1 MSALSNKFVINKNLV
16 NEFILTI
23 KQNNETL
30 PMVIDSSDTFEAIL
44 YKLSDESEVGRVSLV
59 ENTNGVIE
67 IYDASNGQILIKL
80 YDALYNTLVSERGT
94 KADRYYL
101 RPTYRLSIEA
111 NTLNNG
117 NFVAKLREVYVE

>member
-80 YDALYNTLVSERGT
+80 YDALCNTLVSERGT

>member
-67 IYDASNGQILIKL
+67 VYDAPNGQILIKL
-80 YDALYNTLVSERGT
+80 YDALCDNLVSERGT

>member
-1 MSALSNKFVINKNLV
+1 MGVLSNKFVINKGLV
-16 NEFILTI
+16 NEFIITI

-30 PMVIDSSDTFEAIL
+30 PMVIDPSDVFEVIL
-44 YKLSDESEVGRVSLV
+44 YKLSDESEAGRISLV

-67 IYDASNGQILIKL
+67 IYDAPNGQILVKL
-80 YDALYNTLVSERGT
+80 YDALCNNLVSEKGT

-101 RPTYRLSIEA
+101 KPTYRLSIEA
-111 NTLNNG
+111 STLNNG

>member
-67 IYDASNGQILIKL
+67 MYDAPNGQILIKL
-80 YDALYNTLVSERGT
+80 YDALCNTLVSERGT

-111 NTLNNG
+111 STLNNG

>member
-1 MSALSNKFVINKNLV
+1 MSKFVINKGLV
-16 NEFILTI
+16 NEFIITI

-30 PMVIDSSDTFEAIL
+30 PMVIDPSDVFEVIL
-44 YKLSDESEVGRVSLV
+44 YRLSDDSEVGRVSLV

-67 IYDASNGQILIKL
+67 IYDAPNGQILIKL
-80 YDALYNTLVSERGT
+80 YDALCNTLVSEKGT

-101 RPTYRLSIEA
+101 KPAYRLSIEA
-111 NTLNNG
+111 STLNNG

>member
-67 IYDASNGQILIKL
+67 IYDDSNGQILIKL
-80 YDALYNTLVSERGT
+80 YDALCNTLVSERGT

>member
-67 IYDASNGQILIKL
+67 IYDAPNGQILIKL

>member
-30 PMVIDSSDTFEAIL
+30 PMVIDSNDTFEAIL

-59 ENTNGVIE
+59 ENTNGVIK

-80 YDALYNTLVSERGT
+80 YDTLCNTLVSERGT

>member
-80 YDALYNTLVSERGT
+80 YDTLCNTLVSERGT